1 MFEFENETNIR
12 CDSVKKFV
20 INIYLKIFLN
30 IEIYVLESK
39 GKEFSPYKLLIIMIL
54 RGKR

>member
-30 IEIYVLESK
+30 VEICILESK
-39 GKEFSPYKLLIIMIL
+39 GKEFSPYIIIMIL

>member
-30 IEIYVLESK
+30 VEIYILESK
-39 GKEFSPYKLLIIMIL
+39 GKEFSPYIIIMIL